1 MWFKN
6 NFYASIIE
14 TKKLSVIKFLDEMNK
29 IIEWDR
35 FAKIVQPYYEE
46 KETGRP
52 KMDLVIMLKIQCL
65 QQWFD
70 LSDPKTEQEI
80 YDRSSFQKFLD
91 IDLANQPVPDETTI
105 CKFRHLMEKHSI
117 NEKFFKHVLA
127 RLQRLWLTMKQW
139 TSVDATI
146 IKAPSSTK
154 NKEKKRDPEMTSTK
168 KWANYQFGMKAH
180 VGADSKTG
188 IVHSIEYST
197 ASEHDS
203 VEIDSL
209 LHWEEEFVTWDKAY
223 DKHERKRQ
231 YREKWIFYG
240 IINKAA
246 RWKKLTQKQEEHN
259 RIMSKIRAKVEHVFL
274 VVKHL
279 RWHRKTRYRWLY
291 KNGCQFNLLFALTN
305 LYRMRY
311 KLLES

>member
-14 TKKLSVIKFLDEMNK
+14 TKNLPVSKFLDEMSK
-29 IIEWDR
+29 IVEWDR
-35 FAKIVQPYYEE
+35 FAKIVLPYYEE
-46 KETGRP
+46 KGTGRP

-70 LSDPKTEQEI
+70 LSDPKMEQEI
-80 YDRSSFQKFLD
+80 YDRNSFQRFLD

-105 CKFRHLMEKHSI
+105 CKFRHLMEKHNI

-127 RLQRLWLTMKQW
+127 RLQRLWLAMKQW

-154 NKEKKRDPEMTSTK
+154 NKDKKRDPEMSSTK

-180 VGADSKTG
+180 IGADSKTG
-188 IVHSIEYST
+188 VVHSVEYST

-203 VEIDSL
+203 IEIDNL
-209 LHWEEEFVTWDKAY
+209 LHWEEEFVMWDKAY
-223 DKHERKRQ
+223 DKHERKKD

-246 RWKKLTQKQEEHN
+246 RWKKLTSKQEEHN

-279 RWHRKTRYRWLY
+279 RWHVKTRYRWIY

-305 LYRMRY
+305 LYRMRN
-311 KLLES
+311 KLLS